1 MIEEC
6 KMIKEALKY
15 YADHPVWIFVLV
27 GAVLLTFFV
36 CLKAAQASSKRYAAN
51 EKTIKKIKEEN
62 ELCNEFAIL
71 TESLIASAEAGR
83 LFKGVALNLQKRV
96 ADKDDIMAEFDAL
109 TQEQKEIYALYTV
122 IDDGGNRLSGFF
134 ENCTKPLTDVALEA
148 IGRLLD
154 SEAVEVFKKEFDAFD
169 DDNENVSF
177 IPEEIKKL
185 DTRFAELAPVDSI
198 CTKAGEFIKSAP
210 EKFI

>member
-1 MIEEC
+1 MFN
-6 KMIKEALKY
+6 EALKY
-15 YADHPVWIFVLV
+15 FADNPVWIVVLV
-27 GAVLLTFFV
+27 AAVLLTFFV
-36 CLKAAQASSKRYAAN
+36 CFKAAQASSKRYAAN

-62 ELCNEFAIL
+62 ALCNEFAIL
-71 TESLIASAEAGR
+71 TESLVASAEADR

-96 ADKDDIMAEFDAL
+96 ADKDDIMAEFNAL

-122 IDDGGNRLSGFF
+122 IDDGVNRLSGFF
-134 ENCTKPLTDVALEA
+134 ENCTKPLTDVALES
-148 IGRLLD
+148 ITRLLD
-154 SEAVEVFKKEFDAFD
+154 GEAVEAFKKEFDAFD
-169 DDNENVSF
+169 GDNETVSF

-185 DTRFAELAPVDSI
+185 DARFSELAPVDFI